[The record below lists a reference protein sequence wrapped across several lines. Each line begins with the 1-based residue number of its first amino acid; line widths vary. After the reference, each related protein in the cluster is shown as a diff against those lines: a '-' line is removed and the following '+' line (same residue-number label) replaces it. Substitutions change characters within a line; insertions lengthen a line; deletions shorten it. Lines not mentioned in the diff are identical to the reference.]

1 MNSAPA
7 RRALIAG
14 SLLLALATAIGA
26 FAAHA
31 LKAQL
36 TADHFAVLQTAV
48 LYQFI
53 HGLGLLI
60 LGVLAAQRA
69 IRGLGVAIA
78 LLLIGVV
85 FFSGSLY
92 LLLCGAPRL
101 LGVLAPVGGL
111 CLIAGWCV
119 AAWALWRAAGTGSS
133 SSAGST

>member
-1 MNSAPA
+1 MNSAVA

-26 FAAHA
+26 LAAHA
-31 LKAQL
+31 LKTRL
-36 TADHFAVLQTAV
+36 PADRFAVLQTAV

-60 LGVLAAQRA
+60 LGVLATQRA
-69 IRGLGVAIA
+69 VRGLGLAIA
-78 LLLIGVV
+78 LLLVGVV

-101 LGVLAPVGGL
+101 LGVLTPVGGL

-119 AAWALWRAAGTGSS
+119 AAWALWRAAGAH
-133 SSAGST
+133 SAGST

>member
-1 MNSAPA
+1 VNNVSA

-36 TADHFAVLQTAV
+36 SAERFAVLQTAV

-53 HGLGLLI
+53 HALGLLI
-60 LGVLAAQRA
+60 LGVFAAQRA
-69 IRGLGVAIA
+69 IRGLALAIS

-101 LGVLAPVGGL
+101 LGVLTPVGGL

-119 AAWALWRAAGTGSS
+119 AAWALWRAAGADSS
-133 SSAGST
+133 GST

>member
-1 MNSAPA
+1 MNSVSV

-36 TADHFAVLQTAV
+36 TAERFAVLQTAV

-69 IRGLGVAIA
+69 ARGLGLAIA
-78 LLLIGVV
+78 LLLVGVI

-101 LGVLAPVGGL
+101 LGVLTPVGGL

-119 AAWALWRAAGTGSS
+119 AAWALWRAAGADSS
-133 SSAGST
+133 GST

>member
-1 MNSAPA
+1 VNSVSA

-36 TADHFAVLQTAV
+36 APERFAVLQTAV

-53 HGLGLLI
+53 HALGLLI

-69 IRGLGVAIA
+69 IRGLALAIS

-101 LGVLAPVGGL
+101 LGVLTPVGGL

-119 AAWALWRAAGTGSS
+119 AAWALWRAAGADSS
-133 SSAGST
+133 GST

>member
-1 MNSAPA
+1 VSSVSA

-36 TADHFAVLQTAV
+36 SADRFAVLQTAV

-53 HGLGLLI
+53 HALGLLI
-60 LGVLAAQRA
+60 LGVFAAQRA
-69 IRGLGVAIA
+69 IRGLALAIS

-101 LGVLAPVGGL
+101 LGVLTPVGGL

-119 AAWALWRAAGTGSS
+119 AAWALWRAAGADSS
-133 SSAGST
+133 GST

>member
-1 MNSAPA
+1 MNSVSA

-36 TADHFAVLQTAV
+36 APERFAVLQTAV

-53 HGLGLLI
+53 HALGLLI
-60 LGVLAAQRA
+60 LGVFAAQRT
-69 IRGLGVAIA
+69 IRGLALAIS

-85 FFSGSLY
+85 LFSGSLY

-101 LGVLAPVGGL
+101 LGVLTPVGGL

-119 AAWALWRAAGTGSS
+119 AAWALWRATGADSS
-133 SSAGST
+133 GST

>member
-1 MNSAPA
+1 MNSVSA

-36 TADHFAVLQTAV
+36 APERFAVLQTAV

-53 HGLGLLI
+53 HALGLLI
-60 LGVLAAQRA
+60 LGVFAAQRA
-69 IRGLGVAIA
+69 IRGLALAIS

-101 LGVLAPVGGL
+101 LGVLTPVGGL

-119 AAWALWRAAGTGSS
+119 AAWALWRATGADSS
-133 SSAGST
+133 GST